1 MADVPGAIEVE
12 GKPKRTSKLVVGVG
26 VLVLGIAALVI
37 IFMRTCG
44 PAGPAGVTRF
54 GYGALAL
61 PDAGNGPEALV
72 LGRKNEET
80 GSRFFL
86 EVVTPDELRWDVE
99 TTPLRVDTA
108 LGLVSA
114 SADKERVY
122 ALLLEDKPGRGGVVS
137 AYARKDGKLLWT
149 TPLPQVP
156 ADAPRQK
163 LRRLPMTEAVRVDG
177 GQVFILVEDV
187 ALGVLA
193 LDAATGKELWKHGLD
208 PEVGRGFEVG
218 TKSVAVLARGLAL
231 LDRATGAESARHEAF
246 GAMCRAGD
254 ALLMRQRA
262 GFVEVSLAGAVNK
275 SLVIPDTV
283 PWVEACARRNGR
295 WVVVGMKGGTFVMQ
309 ALGEG
314 KVDWEVE
321 LSGSGFSMLGGPTN
335 GSAQGQGEL
344 AKRWPVVVYAT
355 LPSGEQVDRL
365 VVVDVDKGE
374 VVTRREGDGGAV
386 KLGKSF
392 VVGTR
397 LGGVSLLD
405 GDGAEAPLTTVLA
418 SGVDIVEGLVADGRL
433 WLVPGVTVVPPGQ
446 HRRVVLD
453 LATGN
458 RVGSVGEPIPLEPRG
473 LDASF
478 PKAL

>member
-1 MADVPGAIEVE
+1 VAGAAAE
-12 GKPKRTSKLVVGVG
+12 GKSNRTSKLVVGVG
-26 VLVLGIAALVI
+26 VLVLGVAALVFI
-37 IFMRTCG
+37 VLRASG
-44 PAGPAGVTRF
+44 GGSGVTRF

-61 PDAGNGPEALV
+61 PDGGNGPEALV
-72 LGRKNEET
+72 LGRKNEDA

-86 EVVTPDELRWDVE
+86 EVVSPDALRWDVE
-99 TTPLRVDTA
+99 TTPMRVDTA

-137 AYARKDGKLLWT
+137 AYARRDGKLLWT

-177 GQVFILVEDV
+177 GQVFVLVEDV
-187 ALGVLA
+187 ALGVMA
-193 LDAATGKELWKHGLD
+193 LDAATGRELWKHGLD

-218 TKSVAVLARGLAL
+218 PRSVAVLARGLAL

-262 GFVEVSLAGAVNK
+262 GFVEVSLADGVPK

-283 PWVEACARRNGR
+283 PWVEACARRKGR
-295 WVVVGMKGGTFVMQ
+295 WVVVGMKGGAFVMQ
-309 ALGEG
+309 ALGDG
-314 KVDWEVE
+314 KIDWEVE
-321 LSGSGFSMLGGPTN
+321 LPGSGFSMLGGPTN

-344 AKRWPVVVYAT
+344 EKRWPVVVYAT

-386 KLGKSF
+386 KLGSSF

-397 LGGVSLLD
+397 LGGVSVLD
-405 GDGAEAPLTTVLA
+405 PDAQPLTTVSV

-433 WLVPGVTVVPPGQ
+433 WLVPGVSVVPPGQ
-446 HRRVVLD
+446 HRRLVLD
-453 LATGN
+453 LGTGN
-458 RVGSVGEPIPLEPRG
+458 RVGSVGEPIPVDSRG
-473 LDASF
+473 LAASF